1 MHSLIVLLKLFL
13 CIATITFI
21 ILYWYSLENNN
32 SSESFMEEEKKCD
45 DSLPPPA
52 FPKNEAH
59 LFHQK
64 ENKYGITQCKYQGMT
79 PILTCSY
86 ESRV

>member
-1 MHSLIVLLKLFL
+1 
-13 CIATITFI
+13 
-21 ILYWYSLENNN
+21 
-32 SSESFMEEEKKCD
+32 MEEEKKCD

-52 FPKNEAH
+52 FPENEAN

-64 ENKYGITQCKYQGMT
+64 ENKYGIAQCKYQGIT